1 MNEQELCKKR
11 LLDLS
16 RQADRKGI
24 VLFSDFLNL
33 NELNIYHQC
42 ENLFACRSES
52 FGGIPYAER
61 QMVAFLPDAFCL
73 RRSYEEDYGF
83 SDTPED
89 FEEYGKWDTGDNFG
103 NSGKWNAA
111 GDFEGGRKGVP
122 PSGLEYPITALKV
135 MPAYPKFAEKL
146 GHRDLLGSIMNLG
159 VERSKIGDILMGEDC
174 AYILC
179 EKSMA
184 PYFMENL
191 EKVRHTL
198 VKLSAVSCD
207 EITVQQNLVEKEGII
222 TSNRLDAVIAC
233 VHKLSRSQALELLRQ
248 EKVFVNG
255 KTIQNP
261 TYSCQK
267 DDIVS
272 VRGFGR
278 FIYQSDY
285 GATNKGRLKIK
296 YQLYQ
301 N

>member
-16 RQADRKGI
+16 RQADRKRI

-42 ENLFACRSES
+42 ESLFACRSES
-52 FGGIPYAER
+52 FGGVPYAER
-61 QMVAFLPDAFCL
+61 QMIAFLPDAFYL
-73 RRSYEEDYGF
+73 RRSYGESAAYYEEAVTYF
-83 SDTPED
+83 EEPED
-89 FEEYGKWDTGDNFG
+89 FR
-103 NSGKWNAA
+103 A
-111 GDFEGGRKGVP
+111 GSKTAP

-135 MPAYPKFAEKL
+135 VPAYPKFAEKL
-146 GHRDLLGSIMNLG
+146 GHRDLLGSLMNLG

-174 AYILC
+174 AYILY

-184 PYFMENL
+184 SYFMENL

-207 EITVQQNLVEKEGII
+207 EIQVQQKLVEKEGII

-233 VHKLSRSQALELLRQ
+233 VHRLSRSQALELLRQ

-255 KTIQNP
+255 KTVQNP
-261 TYSCQK
+261 TYSCRE

-278 FIYQSDY
+278 FIYRSDY
-285 GATNKGRLKIK
+285 GATNKGRMKIR

>member
-61 QMVAFLPDAFCL
+61 QMIAFLPDAFCL
-73 RRSYEEDYGF
+73 RRSYEEDSAFFVSAEGEY
-83 SDTPED
+83 
-89 FEEYGKWDTGDNFG
+89 EEGSKPT
-103 NSGKWNAA
+103 
-111 GDFEGGRKGVP
+111 P

-135 MPAYPKFAEKL
+135 VPAYPKFAEKL

-159 VERSKIGDILMGEDC
+159 VDRSKIGDILMGEDC

-179 EKSMA
+179 EKNMA
-184 PYFMENL
+184 SYFMENL

-207 EITVQQNLVEKEGII
+207 EITVQQKLVEKEGII

-261 TYSCQK
+261 TYNCRK
-267 DDIVS
+267 NDIVS
-272 VRGFGR
+272 VRRFGR

>member
-89 FEEYGKWDTGDNFG
+89 FED
-103 NSGKWNAA
+103 
-111 GDFEGGRKGVP
+111 GRKGVP

-207 EITVQQNLVEKEGII
+207 EITVQQNLMEKEGII